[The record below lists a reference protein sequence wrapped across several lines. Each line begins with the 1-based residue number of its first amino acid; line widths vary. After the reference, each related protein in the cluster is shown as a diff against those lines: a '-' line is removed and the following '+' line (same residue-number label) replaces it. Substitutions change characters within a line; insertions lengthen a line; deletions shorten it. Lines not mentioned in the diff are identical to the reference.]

1 MPKNIKL
8 EKICCEQKHNKTIHS
23 VILLSHVFGKLLN
36 VEAISYILNNL
47 TGGQEVE
54 FNEIEIQLFHE
65 IKFAQ

>member
-8 EKICCEQKHNKTIHS
+8 EKICCEQMHNKTIHS